1 MDYLSAKPFPFIVI
15 KNFCDLAKISE
26 LYNQIPN
33 LTNKSRDY
41 MFAKN
46 KFEKSNFG
54 ELGPL
59 FLELQEDL
67 RSNHLNNFLSYIS
80 SKEVFVD
87 PKNHGGGLHQ
97 GEFTA

>member
-1 MDYLSAKPFPFIVI
+1 
-15 KNFCDLAKISE
+15 
-26 LYNQIPN
+26 
-33 LTNKSRDY
+33 

-97 GEFTA
+97 GRESQLDMHLDYNYHPINKNWWREMNLLLYLNKTGKHSMVVI